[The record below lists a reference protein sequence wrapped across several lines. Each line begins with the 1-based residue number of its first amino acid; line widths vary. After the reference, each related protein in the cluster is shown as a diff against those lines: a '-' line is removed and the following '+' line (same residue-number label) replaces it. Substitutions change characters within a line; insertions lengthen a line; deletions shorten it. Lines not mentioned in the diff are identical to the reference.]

1 MQKNSLGTTFKPW
14 ATPAGASLALAS
26 LLVGATPGQA
36 WAINLY
42 DGSSAGNNLE
52 INVHATVSYT
62 GIMRVGSPSS
72 TLLTNPNDVNG
83 NDGDANLQHGL
94 VSNLFE
100 AVPILD
106 IRDGDFGAHFS
117 GQFFL
122 NTTYLGTNQNDL
134 PPYENGAIYN
144 AKNNDFTSATR
155 NVDGENAE
163 LLDAFVFGQHEFS
176 NGQTLQLKVG
186 RQTLF
191 WGQSLFYP
199 SDGISGG
206 QAPVDIITAQNSI
219 NPQAQQVFMPV
230 GQAVITY
237 QPRLYGLTFQA
248 YYQYEWRH
256 DEFQGEGSFF
266 NSADYIDKGASNIV
280 AGFGAPGAPGFD
292 YLLRV
297 KDLNPEPENG
307 QFGVSVQ
314 GEADEFDW
322 GLYGERFDAK
332 APEVYDAVGVG
343 YGKPVAYGSQIG
355 TYQVVYP
362 RDIWLEGASLSTTV
376 GPANVAG
383 EISGR
388 EHMPLLPA
396 GFGGNGPAIFGGAGG
411 AGNANGNPLYPVGNV
426 IDAQAST
433 LYVSPGV
440 PLDPGGVQ
448 FDGEV
453 VFNHLVAVT
462 QSRSALRPYGQ
473 ASAAGFDIS
482 VTPTYYDVLPSLEVT
497 FPIGLSY
504 AFLGRSQVDQTLQH
518 GTGTL
523 DIGITGTYQGTW
535 IASLSYQDYL
545 GAPSYAAANTTYNT
559 LADRDF
565 VSLNLQHSF

>member
-1 MQKNSLGTTFKPW
+1 MKKNSLGTNLTPW
-14 ATPAGASLALAS
+14 ARPANAGVALAA
-26 LLVGATPGQA
+26 LLA
-36 WAINLY
+36 AIIPRAACAYNLY
-42 DGSSAGNNLE
+42 DGSNAGNNLE
-52 INVHATVSYT
+52 INLHATVSYT
-62 GIMRVGSPSS
+62 GIMRVGSPSA

-100 AVPILD
+100 MVPILD

-117 GQFFL
+117 GQLYL

-134 PPYENGAIYN
+134 PAYDNGAVFN

-155 NVDGENAE
+155 NVDGENAQ

-176 NGQTLQLKVG
+176 DGQTLQLKVG

-191 WGQSLFYP
+191 WGQSLFFP

-206 QAPVDIITAQNSI
+206 QAPINIITAQNSI

-237 QPRLYGLTFQA
+237 QPGISGLTFQG
-248 YYQYEWRH
+248 YYQYEWEH
-256 DEFQGEGSFF
+256 DYFQGEGSFF
-266 NSADYIDKGASNIV
+266 NSADYIDKGASVIV
-280 AGFGAPGAPGFD
+280 AGADAPGAPGFD
-292 YLLRV
+292 YLTRT

-307 QFGVSVQ
+307 QFGLSVQ
-314 GEADEFDW
+314 GELDEYDW
-322 GLYGERFDAK
+322 GLYGERFDSK
-332 APEVYDAVGVG
+332 APEVYDAVGAG
-343 YGKPVAYGSQIG
+343 YGTPFEYGSKIG
-355 TYQVVYP
+355 TYTVVYP
-362 RDIWLEGASLSTTV
+362 RDIWLEGASLSTTI

-396 GFGGNGPAIFGGAGG
+396 GFGANGPTAFGGANGT
-411 AGNANGNPLYPVGNV
+411 GNANGNPLYPVGDV
-426 IDAQAST
+426 IDAQVST
-433 LYVSPGV
+433 LYVSPGI

-453 VFNHLVAVT
+453 VFNHLVSVT
-462 QSRSALRPYGQ
+462 QSRAALRPYGQ
-473 ASAAGFDIS
+473 ASAAAFDVSI
-482 VTPTYYDVLPSLEVT
+482 TPTYYDVLPSLELT
-497 FPIGLSY
+497 FPIGLTY
-504 AFLGRSQVDQTLQH
+504 DFLGRSQVDQTLQH

-523 DIGITGTYQGTW
+523 DLGITATYQGTW